1 MDQASL
7 TGPHGIILRLQ
18 SVVKRER
25 NIDITAA
32 MLAGKKGMEGVLALY
47 KPEEVVVSYPL
58 GHTLVVTFTV
68 ATGIILLGQAL
79 SLGGHQVIVTQVDA
93 QGVYTAIGEIAHC
106 AKVQKSPGVSVSVP
120 GGETIKQQATH
131 TTSLAAT
138 AALSPDLA
146 ADTIT
151 RLRKELDAI
160 TSRFEDEK
168 RATTRMRAELHK
180 LRAGIAQLLS
190 S

>member
-106 AKVQKSPGVSVSVP
+106 AKVKKSPGVSVSVP

-131 TTSLAAT
+131 TTSLAA
-138 AALSPDLA
+138 ANPAHECESVC
-146 ADTIT
+146 
-151 RLRKELDAI
+151 RLRKELDAM

-168 RATTRMRAELHK
+168 RASTRLRADRDK
-180 LRAGIAQLLS
+180 LRSGIAQLLS